1 MNGTKSMID
10 GKMSKTGSLRNQ
22 IISNAKSG
30 INKKSIQQVYLSM
43 HQNATNKL

>member
-1 MNGTKSMID
+1 MKRLKMNGTKSMID

-30 INKKSIQQVYLSM
+30 VDKKSI
-43 HQNATNKL
+43 

>member
-10 GKMSKTGSLRNQ
+10 GKMEKTGSLRNQ

-30 INKKSIQQVYLSM
+30 
-43 HQNATNKL
+43 